1 MSGEWAG
8 RRVCVAGI
16 GVSGAAAAR
25 ALLGLGARVT
35 AVDGG
40 DDAVRQRT
48 ADELR
53 SAGARVLLGEAGRLP
68 DDADAVVTSPGWP
81 PHAPVLATAAE
92 RGIPV
97 LGEVELAWRLRGP
110 GAAPWLAV
118 TGTNGKTTV
127 VRMLAAMLGRADLHT
142 DAVGNVGTPLV
153 EAVRADPPYD
163 VLAVELSSF
172 QLHWSSSVAPLAA
185 AIVNLAPDHVDWHG
199 TFAAYAA
206 DKAKIWAP
214 ATRVVFNADDSEVT
228 ALAGGRPGAVSCT
241 LGEPSAGQLGVV
253 DGMLVDRAFATEEAL
268 ASVADVRPAAP
279 HNVAN
284 ALAAAALARA
294 YGVPAAAVRDGLA
307 AFRPDPHRMTSVL
320 RARGVHF
327 VDDSKGTNPHAVA
340 AALSAYERVVW
351 IAGGLLKGAAVDDLV
366 TEHAHRLRG
375 AVLLGRD
382 RGVIADALRRHAP
395 DVPVVE
401 VAATDT
407 GAMDLVVEQA
417 ARLARPGEV
426 VLLSPA
432 GASWDM
438 FENYPARGDAFAAA
452 AKRWASER
460 SEAGA

>member
-1 MSGEWAG
+1 MSGEWVG

-35 AVDGG
+35 VVDGG
-40 DDAVRQRT
+40 DDTGRRAT
-48 ADELR
+48 ADELT
-53 SAGARVLLGEAGRLP
+53 SAGARVLLGADAQLP
-68 DDADAVVTSPGWP
+68 DDAESVVTSPGWP
-81 PHAPVLATAAE
+81 PHAPVLATAAD

-97 LGEVELAWRLRGP
+97 IGEVELAWRLRGP
-110 GAAPWLAV
+110 DAAPWLAV

-127 VRMLAAMLGRADLHT
+127 VRMLAAMLAAAGLRTA
-142 DAVGNVGTPLV
+142 AVGNVGTPLV
-153 EAVRADPPYD
+153 EAVHADPPYE

-206 DKAKIWAP
+206 DKARIWAP
-214 ATRVVFNADDSEVT
+214 GTRVVFNADDARVA
-228 ALAGGRPGAVSCT
+228 ALAHGRRDAVSYT
-241 LGEPSAGQLGVV
+241 LGEPVPGQLGVV
-253 DGMLVDRAFATEEAL
+253 DDALEDRAFAAGEPL
-268 ASVADVRPAAP
+268 ADVADVRPAVP

-294 YGVPAAAVRDGLA
+294 HGVAASSVREGLA
-307 AFRPDPHRMTSVL
+307 AFRPDPHRMSSVVH
-320 RARGVHF
+320 ARGVHF
-327 VDDSKGTNPHAVA
+327 VDDSKGTNPHAAA
-340 AALSAYERVVW
+340 AALSAYEHVVW
-351 IAGGLLKGAAVDDLV
+351 VAGGLLKGATVDDLV
-366 TEHAHRLRG
+366 AEHAHRLRG

-395 DVPVVE
+395 NVPVVE

-417 ARLARPGEV
+417 ARLARPGDV

-438 FENYPARGDAFAAA
+438 FANYPARGEAFAAA
-452 AKRWASER
+452 AKRWADEGR
-460 SEAGA
+460 P

>member
-35 AVDGG
+35 VVDGG
-40 DDAVRQRT
+40 DGAALRAV
-48 ADELR
+48 AEELR
-53 SAGARVLLGEAGRLP
+53 EAGARVLLGDAARLP
-68 DDADAVVTSPGWP
+68 DDAEAVVTSPGWP
-81 PHAPVLATAAE
+81 PHAPVLAAATG
-92 RGIPV
+92 RGLPV
-97 LGEVELAWRLRGP
+97 LGEVELAWRLRGRD
-110 GAAPWLAV
+110 AAPWLAV

-127 VRMLAAMLGRADLHT
+127 VRMLAAMLTSAGVRTA
-142 DAVGNVGTPLV
+142 AVGNVGTPLV
-153 EAVRADPPYD
+153 EAVLTDPPYD

-185 AIVNLAPDHVDWHG
+185 AIVNLAPDHIDWHG

-206 DKAKIWAP
+206 DKARIWAP
-214 ATRVVFNADDSEVT
+214 GTRVVFNADDPKV
-228 ALAGGRPGAVSCT
+228 ADLARVRADAVSYT
-241 LGEPSAGQLGVV
+241 LDPPAHGQLGVV
-253 DGMLVDRAFATEEAL
+253 DDTLMDRAFAEGEPL
-268 ASVADVRPAAP
+268 AGVADVQPAAP

-294 YGVPAAAVRDGLA
+294 YGIAPAPVRDGLA
-307 AFRPDPHRMTSVL
+307 AFRPDAHRMATVVH
-320 RARGVHF
+320 ARGIHF

-340 AALSAYERVVW
+340 AALSAYEHVVW

-366 TEHAHRLRG
+366 IAHAHRLRG

-395 DVPVVE
+395 NVPVVE

-417 ARLARPGEV
+417 ARLARPGDA

-452 AKRWASER
+452 ARRWAG
-460 SEAGA
+460 GA